1 MFGSICDGNLQN
13 LAHSIDV
20 MAAAFRERE
29 RQEELAKAWNTAAA
43 WKARAGELAS
53 DIEILRADYNE
64 LRATYTSLATLA
76 ARKGIIRFG

>member
-1 MFGSICDGNLQN
+1 MARFCDGNLQN

-43 WKARAGELAS
+43 SKARVGGLTVGRRR
-53 DIEILRADYNE
+53 ILRADYNE
-64 LRATYTSLATLA
+64 LRDTYTSLATLA
-76 ARKGIIRFG
+76 ASKGIIRFG